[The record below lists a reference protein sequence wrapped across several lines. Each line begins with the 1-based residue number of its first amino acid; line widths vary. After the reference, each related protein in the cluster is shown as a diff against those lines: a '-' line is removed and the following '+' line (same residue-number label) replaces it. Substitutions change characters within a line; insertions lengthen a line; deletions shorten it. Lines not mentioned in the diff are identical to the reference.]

1 MTRIFLWV
9 TLASTIGAVGFA
21 LMAFPH
27 PGGERSGALALVG
40 LAMMASAVLVASF
53 GLDSPE
59 DHPDNETE
67 N

>member
-27 PGGERSGALALVG
+27 PGGERSGVAALAG
-40 LAMMASAVLVASF
+40 LALMVAAVFVAAY

-59 DHPDNETE
+59 DHPDKEQP
-67 N
+67 